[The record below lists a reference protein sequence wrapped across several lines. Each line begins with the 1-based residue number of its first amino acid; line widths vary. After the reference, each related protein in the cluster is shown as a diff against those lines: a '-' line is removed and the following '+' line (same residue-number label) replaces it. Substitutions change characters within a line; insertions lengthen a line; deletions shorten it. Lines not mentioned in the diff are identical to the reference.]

1 MIDVRELDALQIDA
15 LREVANIGA
24 GHAATALSQMTSRR
38 IGVDVPEIRVV
49 RLEDVPELIGDAES
63 PVAAVLMQT
72 LGDAPGRTVQL
83 FPARSASRIAAI
95 LLGREQVP
103 FPEGF
108 GELEQSLLKEVANIL
123 VGAYL
128 SALSDFLGMVL
139 IMSVPALAIDQAG
152 AILSSTYL
160 NFAEEADYV
169 LCIDTQL
176 TLAEQ
181 QEPLRA
187 HFLFVPD
194 MVSLRVILRALRL
207 A

>member
-38 IGVDVPEIRVV
+38 IGVDVPEIRIVK
-49 RLEDVPELIGDAES
+49 LEEVPELVGDAET
-63 PVAAVLMQT
+63 PVAAVLMQV
-72 LGDAPGRTVQL
+72 LGDAPGRTVQV
-83 FPARSASRIAAI
+83 FPGVSASRIASI
-95 LLGREQVP
+95 LLGREDVE
-103 FPEGF
+103 FPAGF
-108 GELEQSLLKEVANIL
+108 GELEQSVLKEVANIL

-128 SALSDFLGMVL
+128 SALSEFLGMVL

-160 NFAEEADYV
+160 NFGDEGDYV
-169 LCIDTQL
+169 FCIDTQL
-176 TLAEQ
+176 TLAET
-181 QEPLRA
+181 EDPLRA

-207 A
+207 G

>member
-38 IGVDVPEIRVV
+38 IGVNVPEIRIV
-49 RLEDVPELIGDAES
+49 RLEDVPELVGSADE
-63 PVAAVLMQT
+63 PVAAVLMQV
-72 LGDAPGRTVQL
+72 LGDAPGRTVQI
-83 FPARSASRIAAI
+83 FPAVSASRIAAI
-95 LLGREQVP
+95 LLGREDVE
-103 FPEGF
+103 FPGGF
-108 GELEQSLLKEVANIL
+108 GELEQSVLKEVANIL

-128 SALSDFLGMVL
+128 SALSEFLGMVL

-160 NFAEEADYV
+160 NFGDEGEYV
-169 LCIDTQL
+169 FCIDTQL
-176 TLAEQ
+176 TVAEQ
-181 QEPLRA
+181 TDPLRA
-187 HFLFVPD
+187 HFLLVPD

-207 A
+207 G

>member
-38 IGVDVPEIRVV
+38 IGVDVPEIRIV
-49 RLEDVPELIGDAES
+49 RLEDVPELVGDAEN

-83 FPARSASRIAAI
+83 FPRGSASRIAAI

-108 GELEQSLLKEVANIL
+108 GELEQSVLKEVANIL

-139 IMSVPALAIDQAG
+139 IMSVPSLAIDQAG

-160 NFAEEADYV
+160 NFGEEADYV

>member
-38 IGVDVPEIRVV
+38 IGVNVPEIRIV
-49 RLEDVPELIGDAES
+49 RLEDVPELVGDAES

-72 LGDAPGRTVQL
+72 LGDAPGRTVQI
-83 FPARSASRIAAI
+83 FPATSASRIAGI
-95 LLGREQVP
+95 LLNRDQVD
-103 FPEGF
+103 FPKGF
-108 GELEQSLLKEVANIL
+108 GELEQSVLKEVANIL

-139 IMSVPALAIDQAG
+139 IMSVPVLAIDQAG

-160 NFAEEADYV
+160 NFGEEADYV

-176 TLAEQ
+176 TVAEQ
-181 QEPLRA
+181 SDPLRA
-187 HFLFVPD
+187 HFLLVPD

-207 A
+207 G

>member
-38 IGVDVPEIRVV
+38 IGVNVPEIRIV
-49 RLEDVPELIGDAES
+49 RLEDVPELVGDPES

-72 LGDAPGRTVQL
+72 LGDAPGRTVQI
-83 FPARSASRIAAI
+83 FPASSASRIAGI
-95 LLGREQVP
+95 LLGRDHVD
-103 FPEGF
+103 FPAGF
-108 GELEQSLLKEVANIL
+108 GELEQSVLKEVANIL

-152 AILSSTYL
+152 AILSSAYL
-160 NFAEEADYV
+160 NFGDEADYV

-176 TLAEQ
+176 TVAEQ
-181 QEPLRA
+181 SEPLRA
-187 HFLFVPD
+187 HFLLVPD

-207 A
+207 G

>member
-38 IGVDVPEIRVV
+38 ISVNCPEIRIL
-49 RLEDVPELIGDAES
+49 RLEDVPEMIGNPEE

-72 LGDAPGRTVQL
+72 LGDAPGRTVQI
-83 FPARSASRIAAI
+83 FPSVSASRIAGI
-95 LLGREQVP
+95 LLGRENVA
-103 FPEGF
+103 FPDGF
-108 GELEQSLLKEVANIL
+108 GELEQSVLKEVANIL
-123 VGAYL
+123 AGAYL

-152 AILSSTYL
+152 AILTSTYL
-160 NFAEEADYV
+160 NFGDDAEYV
-169 LCIDTQL
+169 FCIDTQL
-176 TLAEQ
+176 TVAEQ
-181 QEPLRA
+181 DEPLRA
-187 HFLFVPD
+187 HFLLVPD

-207 A
+207 G

>member
-38 IGVDVPEIRVV
+38 IGVNVPEIRIV
-49 RLEDVPELIGDAES
+49 RLEDVPELVGDAES

-72 LGDAPGRTVQL
+72 LGDAPGRTVQI
-83 FPARSASRIAAI
+83 FPASSASRIAGI
-95 LLGREQVP
+95 LLNREQVD
-103 FPEGF
+103 FPKGF
-108 GELEQSLLKEVANIL
+108 GELEQSVLKEVANIL

-152 AILSSTYL
+152 AILSSAYL
-160 NFAEEADYV
+160 NFGDEADYV

-176 TLAEQ
+176 TVAEQ
-181 QEPLRA
+181 AEPLRA
-187 HFLFVPD
+187 HFLLVPD

-207 A
+207 G

>member
-38 IGVDVPEIRVV
+38 IGVNVPEIRIV
-49 RLEDVPELIGDAES
+49 RLEDVPELVGSAEE
-63 PVAAVLMQT
+63 PVAAVLMQV
-72 LGDAPGRTVQL
+72 LGDAPGRTVQI
-83 FPARSASRIAAI
+83 FPSVSASRIAAI
-95 LLGREQVP
+95 LLGREDVE
-103 FPEGF
+103 FPAGF
-108 GELEQSLLKEVANIL
+108 GELEQSVLKEVANIL

-128 SALSDFLGMVL
+128 SALSEFLGMVL

-160 NFAEEADYV
+160 NFGDEGEYV
-169 LCIDTQL
+169 FCIDTQL
-176 TLAEQ
+176 TVAEQ
-181 QEPLRA
+181 SDPLRA
-187 HFLFVPD
+187 HFLLVPD

-207 A
+207 G

>member
-38 IGVDVPEIRVV
+38 IGVNVPEIRIV
-49 RLEDVPELIGDAES
+49 RLEDVPELVGNPEDA
-63 PVAAVLMQT
+63 VAAVLMQV

-83 FPARSASRIAAI
+83 FPGGSASQLAAM
-95 LLGREQVP
+95 LLGRDDVP

-108 GELEQSLLKEVANIL
+108 GELEQSVLKEVANIL

-160 NFAEEADYV
+160 NFGDEADYV

-176 TLAEQ
+176 SLSEKT
-181 QEPLRA
+181 EPLRA

-207 A
+207 G

>member
-1 MIDVRELDALQIDA
+1 MTDVRELDALQIDA

-38 IGVDVPEIRVV
+38 IGVNVPEIRIV
-49 RLEDVPELIGDAES
+49 RLEDVPELVGDPES

-72 LGDAPGRTVQL
+72 LGDAPGRTVQI
-83 FPARSASRIAAI
+83 FPATSASRIAGI
-95 LLGREQVP
+95 LLGRDHVD
-103 FPEGF
+103 FPAGF
-108 GELEQSLLKEVANIL
+108 GELEQSVLKEVANIL

-152 AILSSTYL
+152 AILSSAYL
-160 NFAEEADYV
+160 NFGDEADYV

-176 TLAEQ
+176 TVAEQ
-181 QEPLRA
+181 SDPLRA
-187 HFLFVPD
+187 HFLLVPD

-207 A
+207 G

>member
-1 MIDVRELDALQIDA
+1 MIDVRQLDALQIDA

-38 IGVDVPEIRVV
+38 IGVNVPEIRIV
-49 RLEDVPELIGDAES
+49 RLEDVPELVGDAER

-72 LGDAPGRTVQL
+72 LGDAPGRTVQI
-83 FPARSASRIAAI
+83 FPASSASRIAAI
-95 LLGREQVP
+95 LLGRDNVK

-108 GELEQSLLKEVANIL
+108 GELEQSVLKEVANIL

-152 AILSSTYL
+152 AILSATYL
-160 NFAEEADYV
+160 NFGDEADYV

-176 TLAEQ
+176 TLSEQAE
-181 QEPLRA
+181 PMRA
-187 HFLFVPD
+187 HFLLIPD
-194 MVSLRVILRALRL
+194 MISLRVILRALRL
-207 A
+207 S